1 MSRDFG
7 RCHHRFLLVPP
18 PFISIDS
25 QLRTVSHRLLFFSAA
40 CPSLTNHQSPTHHI
54 FFFLAAACR
63 WSESVSR
70 LPFFPAKAVQYSES
84 TSFILVP
91 LFGSIQT
98 LSPVRQ
104 LLKWLLTV
112 PPLLLLAT
120 SCFAFT
126 LEMSSGGDGRA
137 TASASKSRQPKRKK
151 NAPRSRR
158 DPGWEYA
165 TDIDGDSKKTKC
177 KFCSKVLSGGIFRFK
192 HHLARMKENV
202 EPCLSVPDDVRKQ
215 MLDVLDLNLEAK
227 EARKNLLHRGISTAA
242 SATGSQETIYSSLR
256 ASGSSSVPPTRTQ
269 TTMSTLLKKDL
280 RKDATKSIARWFYL
294 TGTSFNATRE
304 PEYYTMFELAAR
316 HGPGCLSE
324 HKGDLMSMFSSE
336 TWRKST
342 FSTTR
347 EGKRIQEIALDSRFW
362 TSVLTCL
369 RAAMPLMKVL
379 RLVDSDELPSMP
391 FLYLELKQAMEK
403 IKSYFSNIEKRY
415 KPVLNIIEKRWN
427 DQMSRPLHY
436 AAYWLNPK
444 VHFGENFDPNE
455 RKLKVGLYD
464 CVERLSKDRDES
476 LTIMQQLDTF
486 HHSRGMFSSY
496 GSMQLLDRKHL
507 ADWWSSFGDDVPELQ
522 KFAIRILSLTC
533 SASGCERNWSVFER
547 VHSKK
552 RNRLLQKKMNDI
564 VYVMYNSKLL
574 RRQAKDI
581 ERIFDEID
589 SDDEWLAGEDGE
601 VENENE
607 NENAEELMG
616 IDDEATFEDESTHE
630 QSFPD
635 EEQRFEEEFFADE
648 DEGGDRGNNEEE
660 IGDEN
665 AYAEDEED
673 EELDFNVDPKDLM

>member
-1 MSRDFG
+1 
-7 RCHHRFLLVPP
+7 
-18 PFISIDS
+18 
-25 QLRTVSHRLLFFSAA
+25 
-40 CPSLTNHQSPTHHI
+40 
-54 FFFLAAACR
+54 
-63 WSESVSR
+63 
-70 LPFFPAKAVQYSES
+70 
-84 TSFILVP
+84 
-91 LFGSIQT
+91 
-98 LSPVRQ
+98 
-104 LLKWLLTV
+104 
-112 PPLLLLAT
+112 
-120 SCFAFT
+120 
-126 LEMSSGGDGRA
+126 MSSGGDGRA
-137 TASASKSRQPKRKK
+137 TASASKLRQPKRKK
-151 NAPRSRR
+151 NAPGSRR

-177 KFCSKVLSGGIFRFK
+177 KFCSKVLTGGIFRFK
-192 HHLARMKENV
+192 HHLARTKENV

-280 RKDATKSIARWFYL
+280 RKDAAKSIARWFYL
-294 TGTSFNATRE
+294 TGTSFNAARE

-316 HGPGCLSE
+316 HGPGFKPPSYHEIREKLLKEELEEVEAKLSIFRNE
-324 HKGDLMSMFSSE
+324 WIKVGCSIMSDGWTDK

-347 EGKRIQEIALDSRFW
+347 EGKRIQGIALDSRFW

-391 FLYLELKQAMEK
+391 FLYLELNQAMEK
-403 IKSYFSNIEKRY
+403 IKKR
-415 KPVLNIIEKRWN
+415 L
-427 DQMSRPLHY
+427 
-436 AAYWLNPK
+436 
-444 VHFGENFDPNE
+444 F
-455 RKLKVGLYD
+455 
-464 CVERLSKDRDES
+464 KDRDES
-476 LTIMQQLDTF
+476 LTIMQHLDTF
-486 HHSRGMFSSY
+486 HHARGMFSSY
-496 GSMQLLDRKHL
+496 GSMQLLDRKNP

-547 VHSKK
+547 VHFKK

-581 ERIFDEID
+581 ERVFDEID

-607 NENAEELMG
+607 NENAKELMG
-616 IDDEATFEDESTHE
+616 IDDEATFKDESTHE

-635 EEQRFEEEFFADE
+635 EEQVSYFF
-648 DEGGDRGNNEEE
+648 
-660 IGDEN
+660 
-665 AYAEDEED
+665 
-673 EELDFNVDPKDLM
+673 V

>member
-1 MSRDFG
+1 
-7 RCHHRFLLVPP
+7 
-18 PFISIDS
+18 
-25 QLRTVSHRLLFFSAA
+25 
-40 CPSLTNHQSPTHHI
+40 
-54 FFFLAAACR
+54 
-63 WSESVSR
+63 
-70 LPFFPAKAVQYSES
+70 
-84 TSFILVP
+84 
-91 LFGSIQT
+91 
-98 LSPVRQ
+98 
-104 LLKWLLTV
+104 
-112 PPLLLLAT
+112 
-120 SCFAFT
+120 
-126 LEMSSGGDGRA
+126 MSSGGDGRA
-137 TASASKSRQPKRKK
+137 TASASKLRQPKRKK
-151 NAPRSRR
+151 NAPGSRR

-177 KFCSKVLSGGIFRFK
+177 KFCSKVLTGGIFRFK
-192 HHLARMKENV
+192 HHLARTKENV

-280 RKDATKSIARWFYL
+280 RKDAAKSIARWFYL
-294 TGTSFNATRE
+294 TGTSFNAARE

-316 HGPGCLSE
+316 HGPGFKPPSYHEIREKLLKEELEEVEAKLSIFRNEWIKLEDLEKKLSVHKTTIAKGRKITNYIDGRAMLISMLKEFTKGGDLIRPAVTRFATAYLTLGCLSK
-324 HKGDLMSMFSSE
+324 HKGDLM
-336 TWRKST
+336 
-342 FSTTR
+342 TR
-347 EGKRIQEIALDSRFW
+347 EGKRIQGIALDSRFW

-391 FLYLELKQAMEK
+391 FLYLELNQAMEK
-403 IKSYFSNIEKRY
+403 IKSNFSNIEK
-415 KPVLNIIEKRWN
+415 
-427 DQMSRPLHY
+427 SPLHY

-464 CVERLSKDRDES
+464 CVERLFKDRDES
-476 LTIMQQLDTF
+476 LTIMQHLDTF
-486 HHSRGMFSSY
+486 HHARGMFSSY
-496 GSMQLLDRKHL
+496 GSMQLLDRKNP

-533 SASGCERNWSVFER
+533 SASGCEF
-547 VHSKK
+547 KK

-581 ERIFDEID
+581 ERVFDEID

-607 NENAEELMG
+607 NENAKELMG
-616 IDDEATFEDESTHE
+616 IDDEATFKDESTHE

-635 EEQRFEEEFFADE
+635 EEQVSYFF
-648 DEGGDRGNNEEE
+648 
-660 IGDEN
+660 
-665 AYAEDEED
+665 
-673 EELDFNVDPKDLM
+673 V